1 VVLLVVMKWMAAITG
16 DSVGL
21 FLDFSPGRKV
31 WGNHFPG
38 RKTIVICSK
47 NKHFRTNF
55 RTKVSKP
62 KSLKRSILLLL
73 PQNLKNYFTI
83 FFVRGNFLWAPNLS
97 VKDH

>member
-1 VVLLVVMKWMAAITG
+1 VVLLVVMEWMAAIIG
-16 DSVGL
+16 DSAGL
-21 FLDFSPGRKV
+21 FLDFSPRRKNL
-31 WGNHFPG
+31 GNRFPG
-38 RKTIVICSK
+38 QKTIVICLK
-47 NKHFRTNF
+47 KHFRTNF